1 MFAVIQAGGKQL
13 QVEPGQT
20 VLVEKLPVAEGDEII
35 FDRVLMV
42 GDENQARLGTPVVEG
57 ARVIGKVTRQGRC
70 RKVIVFKYIPKKRVR
85 RKKGHRQPFSQVLIE
100 RIEA

>member
-20 VLVEKLPVAEGDEII
+20 VLVEKLPVAEGDEVI
-35 FDRVLMV
+35 FDQVLMV
-42 GDENQARLGTPVVEG
+42 GDENQVRLGTPVVEG
-57 ARVIGKVTRQGRC
+57 ARVTGKVLAQGRF

-85 RKKGHRQPFSQVLIE
+85 RKKGHRQPFTQVLIE